1 MKSKKKKVRESG
13 RYTEEKKTKHLLV
26 EDLVV
31 LVDVGDVAVVFV
43 GTFPGELAFLV
54 DTKLD
59 DNGE

>member
-1 MKSKKKKVRESG
+1 MTNVRESG
-13 RYTEEKKTKHLLV
+13 RCQKEEKTNHLLV

-43 GTFPGELAFLV
+43 GTFPGEFPFLV

-59 DNGE
+59 YNGE